1 MKTNYQQQIRAQ
13 AGLPLDGDSD
23 DNEQIDPE
31 EQNEITSTNKI
42 LKVTWLSEQVTR
54 DMFASISSEIDRLE
68 EQARTLAYNYNVEQK
83 HLEIINLLVRA
94 TELRNIR
101 NTYGK

>member
-1 MKTNYQQQIRAQ
+1 VKTNYQEQIRAQ
-13 AGLPLDGDSD
+13 AGLVD
-23 DNEQIDPE
+23 DTDDVRQEAEQQDVKE
-31 EQNEITSTNKI
+31 TKRI
-42 LKVTWLSEQVTR
+42 LKVQWLHQTVTT
-54 DMFASISSEIDRLE
+54 DMFNDISKQVEELE
-68 EQARTLAYNYNVEQK
+68 ERARTLAYNYNVEQR

>member
-1 MKTNYQQQIRAQ
+1 MKTNYQDIIRSN
-13 AGLPLDGDSD
+13 AGLAD
-23 DNEQIDPE
+23 DTEEVVQQAEQADKQE
-31 EQNEITSTNKI
+31 TKRI
-42 LKVTWLSEQVTR
+42 LKVQWLHQTVTT
-54 DMFASISSEIDRLE
+54 DMFNDISKQIEELEDR
-68 EQARTLAYNYNVEQK
+68 ARTLAYNYNVEQR

>member
-1 MKTNYQQQIRAQ
+1 MKTNYQEQIRAQ
-13 AGLPLDGDSD
+13 AGLLDDTD
-23 DNEQIDPE
+23 DARQEAEQQDVKE
-31 EQNEITSTNKI
+31 TKRI
-42 LKVTWLSEQVTR
+42 LKVQWLHQTVTA
-54 DMFASISSEIDRLE
+54 DMFNDISKQIDELE
-68 EQARTLAYNYNVEQK
+68 EKARTLAYNYNVEQR

>member
-1 MKTNYQQQIRAQ
+1 MKTNYQELIRAQ
-13 AGLPLDGDSD
+13 AGLED
-23 DNEQIDPE
+23 DEKEVVQEAEQQDQKE
-31 EQNEITSTNKI
+31 TKRI
-42 LKVTWLSEQVTR
+42 LKVQWLHQTVTT
-54 DMFASISSEIDRLE
+54 DMFNDISKQIEELE
-68 EQARTLAYNYNVEQK
+68 ERARTLAYNYNVDQR